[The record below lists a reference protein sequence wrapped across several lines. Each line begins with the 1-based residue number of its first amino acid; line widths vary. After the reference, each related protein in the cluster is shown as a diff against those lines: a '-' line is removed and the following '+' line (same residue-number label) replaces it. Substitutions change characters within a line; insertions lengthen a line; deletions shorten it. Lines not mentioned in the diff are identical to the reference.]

1 VHINNFILS
10 NKKKQRTRAVVVVVD
25 TWKLCGPPGRL
36 MSNLT
41 NFHHVRE
48 TVVGGCCANKLPAAP
63 FTAESEL
70 LCSVH
75 ALLMLLQ
82 AAAAR

>member
-1 VHINNFILS
+1 
-10 NKKKQRTRAVVVVVD
+10 
-25 TWKLCGPPGRL
+25 

-75 ALLMLLQ
+75 ALFMLLQ